1 MASNENQAILDTVN
15 VAKATPMEKS
25 ITNAIAKEKLK
36 GSKYAVPNQATIN
49 GWISHFVPGIKAEYE
64 KYFDALIAA
73 AKAEGDPDAVAEHV
87 AQKAVWQNWSSQNP
101 SLQRVD
107 LSKSGGKSLAELNAQ
122 ADLVKKLLEEQTK
135 VIIDATTKATSASNS
150 LSGVD
155 KTLTKDAK
163 AYNAAQANIAKW
175 QKYLDTVSSAA
186 KPNAAY
192 IKAGQKNLATAQQKL
207 YGVDGTA
214 DKPAE
219 GSLAARYASG
229 TVNQQALSQA
239 KKTGLS
245 DLQNAI
251 YSSLDTY
258 VNKGFTPYSNFLTN
272 TPTVDA
278 SGNALDANA
287 EAVKKYV
294 EEYKKTGNIPNGID
308 TAVVGQVMT
317 EIDKYNQ
324 QKATDDA
331 KAAAAARSKNNVADI
346 AKTRSDISNYNAL
359 LAEAAKK
366 APNVAAPTLD
376 VLSKMKEVKGE
387 ATPRMG
393 LPELTKYVGGSQ
405 PALGTSAVPTLTK
418 NAPVSYVP
426 PAPPITQKNAIPQLG
441 LNLSNDYNTRNIQQD
456 LAAQQQIQNPGTY
469 ATGQFDPFYS
479 SYVDAASRWSQPD
492 TAFRPAPSSVGLGFQ
507 NMFDPT
513 YVPATTPPVTGAAA
527 GGYLDAQSVGQNNQ
541 ALQMQQPQQNN
552 QLGLASIPN
561 MSQYTNYTS
570 NPGMTSPTQNTD
582 DGGIGGISVLGQ
594 TNPVW

>member
-1 MASNENQAILDTVN
+1 MSSVEDFLASANI
-15 VAKATPMEKS
+15 AKATPMEKS
-25 ITNAIAKEKLK
+25 IANAIVKEKLK
-36 GSKYAVPNQATIN
+36 NSNYAVPDKATID
-49 GWISHFVPGIKAEYE
+49 GWISHFVPGIKSEYE

-73 AKAEGDPDAVAEHV
+73 AKAEGDPDAIAEHV

-122 ADLVKKLLEEQTK
+122 ADSVKKLLEDQTK
-135 VIIDATTKATSASNS
+135 VITDATAKTTSVADS

-155 KTLTKDAK
+155 KTLSKDTKS
-163 AYNAAQANIAKW
+163 YNAAQKNVAKA
-175 QKYLDTVSSAA
+175 QKYLDTVSAA
-186 KPNAAY
+186 ARPNANY
-192 IKAGQKNLATAQQKL
+192 IKAGQKNLGTAQEKL
-207 YGVDGTA
+207 YGVNGTI

-219 GSLAARYASG
+219 GSLAAKYASG
-229 TVNQQALSQA
+229 KANQQVLSQT

-245 DLQNAI
+245 DLQKAI

-278 SGNALDANA
+278 SGKALDANA

-331 KAAAAARSKNNVADI
+331 AAAAAARAKNNVADI
-346 AKTRSDISNYNAL
+346 TKTRGDISNYNAL

-366 APNVAAPTLD
+366 APVVAAPTLD

-387 ATPRMG
+387 TTPRMG

-405 PALGTSAVPTLTK
+405 PALGTSAAPTLTK
-418 NAPVSYVP
+418 HAPVSY
-426 PAPPITQKNAIPQLG
+426 APPTPPVTQKSTVPQLG

-456 LAAQQQIQNPGTY
+456 LAAQQQIKNPGTY

-492 TAFRPAPSSVGLGFQ
+492 AAFRPAPPSVGLGFQ

-513 YVPATTPPVTGAAA
+513 YVPTTTPPVTAAAA

-541 ALQMQQPQQNN
+541 ALQMQQPQQQNN

-561 MSQYTNYTS
+561 MSQYTNYTN